1 MQSHNNDMGTAKLSK
16 GYTINNKRSY
26 SEGIGRVIRWSL
38 LLCLFVILILAG
50 TAFGYLSRM
59 HVDAFS
65 EGVGLGMEWSMDCRG
80 VTSFYRK
87 TGNPKGAETAVPIST
102 IRFPLLLLLPWMNS

>member
-1 MQSHNNDMGTAKLSK
+1 MQSRLNEMGTAKLTK
-16 GYTINNKRSY
+16 GYTISNKRGF

-38 LLCLFVILILAG
+38 LLCLFVILVLAG

-59 HVDAFS
+59 HLDVFS
-65 EGVGLGMEWSMDCRG
+65 QGVGLEMEWSLECRG

-87 TGNPKGAETAVPIST
+87 TGNSKSTETAVPMST
-102 IRFPLLLLLPWMNS
+102 IRFPLSILLTWINS